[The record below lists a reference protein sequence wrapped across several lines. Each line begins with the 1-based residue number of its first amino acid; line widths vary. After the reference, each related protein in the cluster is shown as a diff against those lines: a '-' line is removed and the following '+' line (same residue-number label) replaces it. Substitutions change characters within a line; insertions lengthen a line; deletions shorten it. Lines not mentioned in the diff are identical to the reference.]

1 MGYSYKGVSMNV
13 SFCVIAYNEESTIKS
28 LFEDI
33 RNQDYP
39 HEKMEIVL
47 VDSMSTDST
56 RKLMEEFA
64 KESNGFIRVSVVD
77 NPKKN
82 QASGWNVA
90 IREAKCEVIMR
101 IDAHTMIPKEFVSK
115 NVECLKT
122 GENVSGG
129 SRPNIAD
136 EDTPWKHTLLLAEDS
151 LFGSSIAPY
160 RKSHHKTYVKSVFH
174 GAYKREVFEKSGIFN
189 EDLGRTEDNEIHY
202 RIRQAGY
209 KICYDPKII
218 SYQYTRNTWRRMIK
232 QKYGNGY
239 WIGLTIGICPQCFSL
254 YHFIPLCFVL
264 ALIISLITFCFGM
277 SAVIGV
283 VGGIYLLTDLLMSI
297 IACIGQK
304 KYWQYLLLPAIF
316 LSLHVAYGVG
326 TLIGIIKMPLW
337 KRNISKR

>member
-1 MGYSYKGVSMNV
+1 MNV
-13 SFCVIAYNEESTIKS
+13 SFCVIAYNEENTIKS

-39 HEKMEIVL
+39 HEKMEVVL
-47 VDSMSTDST
+47 VNSMSTDST

-64 KESNGFIRVSVVD
+64 KESNRFIRVSVVD

-90 IREAKCEVIMR
+90 IREAGCEVIMR
-101 IDAHTMIPKEFVSK
+101 IDAHTMIPREFVSK
-115 NVECLKT
+115 NIECLKT

-174 GAYKREVFEKSGIFN
+174 GAYKREVFEKAGMFN
-189 EDLGRTEDNEIHY
+189 ENLGRTEDNEIHY

-264 ALIISLITFCFGM
+264 ALVISMFALCFEIP
-277 SAVIGV
+277 AVIGI
-283 VGGIYLLTDLLMSI
+283 VGGIYLLTDILMSI

-304 KYWQYLLLPAIF
+304 KYWQYLLLPVIF